1 MLVDANLLLYA
12 VDSSSAFQRPASAWL
27 ESALNGA
34 QRVALPWQSLTAF
47 LRISTNPRAWDHPL
61 GPQTAADVV
70 ADWLGASPV
79 WIPEPGPGYAEI
91 LLGLL
96 GKYQVRGNLVT
107 DAQLA
112 ALAIEYGLA
121 VYSADTDFARF
132 TELKWV
138 NPISPTA

>member
-1 MLVDANLLLYA
+1 MLIDASLLLYA
-12 VDSSSAFQRPASAWL
+12 VDSSSAFHPAASTWL

-47 LRISTNPRAWDHPL
+47 LRISTHTRAWDRPL
-61 GPQTAADVV
+61 DPVTATDLV
-70 ADWLGASPV
+70 ADWLNVSTV

-96 GKYQVRGNLVT
+96 HKYQLTGDLVT

-112 ALAIEYGLA
+112 ALAIEHGLT
-121 VYSADTDFARF
+121 VYSADSDFARF
-132 TELKWV
+132 NELKWV
-138 NPISPTA
+138 NPVSPT